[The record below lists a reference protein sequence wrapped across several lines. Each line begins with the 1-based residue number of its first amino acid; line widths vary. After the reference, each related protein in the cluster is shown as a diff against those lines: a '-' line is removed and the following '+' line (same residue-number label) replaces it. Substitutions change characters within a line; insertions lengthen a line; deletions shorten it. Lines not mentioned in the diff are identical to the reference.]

1 MIQDRLFYPNIFMDL
16 QKLLPAKG
24 QEKTLIVI
32 KLVLVIFKAPTLNF
46 LQFGD
51 FLKIST
57 GYRYGAQRRCTYE
70 S

>member
-1 MIQDRLFYPNIFMDL
+1 MDL
-16 QKLLPAKG
+16 QKLLPANG
-24 QEKTLIVI
+24 QKKTFIII

-51 FLKIST
+51 FLKISA
-57 GYRYGAQRRCTYE
+57 GYGYEAQRSCTYE